1 MSSTNTNFNSEM
13 EIEIDSEPSI
23 NKYNKYGQN
32 IYEFQ
37 LCCRKCKY
45 GLRNIYDKCKNSDC
59 SLYLID
65 LINDTIGQVEEHVF
79 EEDYLEEYNSELD
92 NQLEDDILEQNISD
106 KNTNIKVHE
115 YYHNGDCVINKYG
128 QCTKGWKYFCCC
140 DYGIESYY
148 TQCKIKTCSRFKH
161 MEEENKTLT
170 KDFKLL

>member
-1 MSSTNTNFNSEM
+1 MSSTNTNTNFKREM
-13 EIEIDSEPSI
+13 KIEIESELNTNI
-23 NKYNKYGQN
+23 NKYGQN

-37 LCCRKCKY
+37 LCCKKCKY

-92 NQLEDDILEQNISD
+92 NQLEDDILEQNISQ
-106 KNTNIKVHE
+106 NIKIHE
-115 YYHNGDCVINKYG
+115 YYHNGDCIINKYG

>member
-1 MSSTNTNFNSEM
+1 MSSTKREMKIETESELNTN
-13 EIEIDSEPSI
+13 I
-23 NKYNKYGQN
+23 NKYGQN

-37 LCCRKCKY
+37 LCCKKCKY

-59 SLYLID
+59 SLYFINLID
-65 LINDTIGQVEEHVF
+65 DTIVQVEEDIF
-79 EEDYLEEYNSELD
+79 KEDYLEEYNSELD
-92 NQLEDDILEQNISD
+92 NQLEDDILEQNISQ
-106 KNTNIKVHE
+106 NIKIHE
-115 YYHNGDCVINKYG
+115 YYHKGDCVINKYG

-148 TQCKIKTCSRFKH
+148 TQCKIETCSRFKH